1 MERVSSLSSN
11 RFLNVVTIAAAVSVV
26 VVVVVVVVAVVAVV
40 AAFRSLSIRASRVRS
55 QVGWAGMQD

>member
-26 VVVVVVVVAVVAVV
+26 VVVVVVVTVV

>member
-11 RFLNVVTIAAAVSVV
+11 RFLNVVTIAAAAVV
-26 VVVVVVVVAVVAVV
+26 VVVVVAVV

>member
-26 VVVVVVVVAVVAVV
+26 VVVVVVVAVV

>member
-26 VVVVVVVVAVVAVV
+26 VVVVVVAVV

>member
-26 VVVVVVVVAVVAVV
+26 VVVVVVVVAVVA
-40 AAFRSLSIRASRVRS
+40 AFRSLSIRASRVRS